1 MKKTTKMLSVILAF
15 MLLVLPLNSMMSFE
29 ADAAGNWTCSWATST
44 VNSAVSLAS
53 MSLQD
58 IIPSRSTIRI
68 EFKVSTGGEK
78 LRFKFSNEF
87 GAAAITINAASVART
102 EGEGKAQVKAG
113 SMATITFGGQTKVT
127 VPAGKTVWSDEIR
140 YTTRALEA
148 LSVSLYFDNATYITS
163 AGLANARTFLGM
175 SSLINPEYSQ
185 CYNETIARAREVN
198 IGAEN
203 ITYHT
208 TPFLTEVDTY
218 NGSVT
223 KNTAV
228 FIGDSTLVNDTYLH
242 YAEKLVKAG
251 ITNVSVVN
259 EAIVANKL
267 LSDGTGLIGNLYGE
281 ALIDR
286 FEKDAL
292 SITGVK
298 WVFVKIGLND
308 ILHQFSKSMGSVVPH
323 YSVQDIINGYKKL
336 VEKAHANGIKIY
348 FFTKTP
354 WKGYERAFLGQD
366 GDIVW
371 NMQMQ
376 NMCDELDEWIKTN
389 NIADGYID
397 CSPLANPADEY
408 ALCPSFTPDGAHL
421 TDIASIALADLIPVS
436 YVGVSNSNIRTSAE
450 INNVD
455 PYKEKKQIIYDMEH
469 PTEKETASSQPNEEG
484 TTAKREESTTMAEKP
499 TVYGEV
505 TASASGSEATAGAE
519 QSTLPEFN
527 YVAGENVTVPVIGEM
542 NQTQKYTNLGVA
554 PDYSILDNLP
564 ESKYSGSTILYI
576 LILFTVVTIAG
587 ASLFISLGRKKD
599 EEFE

>member
-1 MKKTTKMLSVILAF
+1 MKKTTKMLSVMLAF
-15 MLLVLPLNSMMSFE
+15 ILLVLPLSSLVSFS
-29 ADAAGNWTCSWATST
+29 ADAAGNWTCSWASST

-58 IIPSRSTIRI
+58 IIPSRSTVRI

-113 SMATITFGGQTKVT
+113 SMATILFGGQPKVT
-127 VPAGKTVWSDEIR
+127 IPAGKTVWSDEVK
-140 YTTRALEA
+140 YVTRSLEA

-163 AGLANARTFLGM
+163 AGLSNARTFLGM
-175 SSLINPEYSQ
+175 SSLVNPEYSQ
-185 CYNETIARAREVN
+185 CYSEKIARAREVS
-198 IGAEN
+198 IGSAD

-208 TPFLTEVDTY
+208 TPFLCEVDAY
-218 NGSVT
+218 NSSVT

-228 FIGDSTLVNDTYLH
+228 FIGDSTLVNDTYM
-242 YAEKLVKAG
+242 YFAEKLVKAG

-267 LSDGTGLIGNLYGE
+267 LSDGTGLIGNLYGD

-286 FEKDAL
+286 FERDAL
-292 SITGVK
+292 SIAGVK

-308 ILHQFSKSMGSVVPH
+308 ILHQFSNSMGAEVPH
-323 YSVQDIINGYKKL
+323 YSAQDIINGYKKL
-336 VEKAHANGIKIY
+336 VEKAHAKGIKIY
-348 FFTKTP
+348 FFSKTP
-354 WKGYERAFLGQD
+354 WKGYERAFLGQE

-376 NMCDELDEWIKTN
+376 NMCDELDKWIKTN

-397 CSPLANPADEY
+397 CSALANPADEY

-436 YVGVSNSNIRTSAE
+436 FVGVNNSNIRTSAQ

-455 PYKEKKQIIYDMEH
+455 PYKEKNQIIYDMEH
-469 PTEKETASSQPNEEG
+469 PTEKETTSSPSEEV
-484 TTAKREESTTMAEKP
+484 TTSKREESTTMAEKP
-499 TVYGEV
+499 TLYGEV
-505 TASASGSEATAGAE
+505 TTSAAGE
-519 QSTLPEFN
+519 ELSTIPEFT

-542 NQTQKYTNLGVA
+542 NATQKYQNLGVS
-554 PDYSILDNLP
+554 PDYSVLDNLP
-564 ESKYSGSTILYI
+564 ESQYKGSTILYI
-576 LILFTVVTIAG
+576 LILFSVVAVAG
-587 ASLFISLGRKKD
+587 AFLFMSLGRKKD
-599 EEFE
+599 KEFE